1 MATYTELFNLNKDTD
16 IQNKAEMAMASI
28 MTAILNN
35 QDTAANG
42 FDDVTA
48 NHDKRV
54 KWASESLSRVR
65 AEAQKILWPVL
76 IENEEQSV
84 ATIKNAPVDSF
95 VTFMKHYIVNYTNT
109 MGA

>member
-28 MTAILNN
+28 MTEILNN

-65 AEAQKILWPVL
+65 AESEKLLWPVL
-76 IENEEQSV
+76 VANEGESV
-84 ATIKNAPVDSF
+84 ATIKAAPVSAF
-95 VTFMKHYIVNYTNT
+95 ITNMKALIINYTNT